1 MALNP
6 NFPKSPYE
14 ILNPDIR
21 WFPGEADL
29 FKHGYAHLLP
39 PLVDKIRREVHTWR
53 INNYIGASE
62 TSKSLLTW
70 WFNTEHFINTSDN
83 QTEPFQYYF
92 AQREAVESVIWLF
105 EIANVKDKFDLIR
118 YDSSG
123 AVSTGMFDESWLR
136 FVIKMATGSGKTKV
150 LSLLIAWS
158 YFHKLYEQDST
169 LARNFLLIAPNI
181 IVLDRL
187 RTDFDGLK
195 IFYSDPVI
203 PDDGFNGNNWNSDFH
218 LDLHIQDDVNLVH
231 KTGNL
236 FLTNIHRVYESDV
249 YIPSADDENTMD
261 YFLGTA
267 PKGKTL
273 DSKIDLTDIIKTVDE
288 LVVLNDEAHH
298 IHDEKLAWFKSIQ
311 EINNRLLF
319 KDSKISLQIDV
330 TATPKKNNGS
340 IFVQTI
346 SDYPLVEAIYQ
357 EVVKRPVLPDEKSR
371 AKLEERTS
379 SKYSERFRD
388 YLNLGY
394 LEWKKTYDELIK
406 TGKKSVLF
414 VMTDDTKNCDEVA
427 SYLENTYPELKNSV
441 LVIHTKNNG
450 DLLEGSKAKDKEE
463 LKNLREIAKTI
474 DNPDNKYK
482 AIVSVL
488 MLKEGWDV
496 RNVTT
501 IVGLRPYNSP
511 ANILPEQT
519 LGRGLRKMFF
529 NNNVDEVVSIVGTN
543 AFIDFVES
551 IEIEG
556 VTLEQV
562 PMGNNTSNYAP
573 LIIEIDLQNS
583 KKNLNELNIKI
594 PVLSLKNYRDFYKLS
609 EFNILNSKVQK
620 FDVLDFQSKPAK
632 EINFKYIISDPNNP
646 DENIHHTTELPEFS
660 ILDSHTVL
668 DFFTDNISKSL
679 KLFSGK
685 DVIYQNLKFFIS
697 EKLFG
702 KIVDL
707 DDENIIKNLSRPEIL
722 NYIHSLFIS
731 ELNKILITK
740 KDNSDII
747 DYINLNSVRPF
758 TVKQCDYITPKKS
771 SFNRIIGDSTFELEF
786 ASFLDKCDDIISF
799 TKNYYAVGFKLD
811 YINSK
816 NELTNYIPDFIVNQ
830 NNKNIFIIETKGM
843 EELDLNLK
851 LNRLKEWC
859 IDVNNIQSDFQYDY
873 LYIPYKKFTENPP
886 PNFGNLIN
894 IYKNI

>member
-14 ILNPDIR
+14 ILHPDIR

-39 PLVDKIRREVHTWR
+39 PLVDKIRREVHAWR
-53 INNYIGASE
+53 ENNYPGVSE
-62 TSKSLLTW
+62 TSKSLLNW
-70 WFNTEHFINTSDN
+70 WFKSEHYFVLADNTTIN
-83 QTEPFQYYF
+83 FQYYF

-105 EIANVKDKFDLIR
+105 EVANVKDKYDLIR

-123 AVSTGMFDESWLR
+123 AVSTGMFDETWLR

-158 YFHKLYEQDST
+158 YFHKLYEPESK

-195 IFYSDPVI
+195 IFYNDPVI
-203 PDDGFNGNNWNSDFH
+203 PENGFNGKDWNSDFH
-218 LDLHIQDDVNLVH
+218 LDLHIQDEVNLIH
-231 KTGNL
+231 QTGNL
-236 FLTNIHRVYESDV
+236 FLTNIHRVYESDIN
-249 YIPSADDENTMD
+249 IPTFEDDDTSD

-273 DSKIDLTDIIKTVDE
+273 DSKIDLTDILKNIDE

-319 KDSKISLQIDV
+319 KNSSISLQIDV

-357 EVVKRPVLPDEKSR
+357 EVVKRPVLPNKESR
-371 AKLEERTS
+371 KKLEERTS
-379 SKYSERFRD
+379 SKYSERYRD
-388 YLNLGY
+388 YLNLGV
-394 LEWKKTYDELIK
+394 LEWKKTYDVLIK

-427 SYLENTYPELKNSV
+427 EYLENTFPELQNSV

-450 DLLEGSKAKDKEE
+450 DLIEGSQSKNKDELEKLRKA
-463 LKNLREIAKTI
+463 AKLI
-474 DNPDNKYK
+474 DEPDNKYK

-501 IVGLRPYNSP
+501 IVGLRPYNSS

-529 NNNVDEVVSIVGTN
+529 DNNVDEVVSVVGTN

-562 PMGNNTSNYAP
+562 PMGQGSNSYSP
-573 LIIEIDLQNS
+573 LLIEIDNS
-583 KKNLNELNIKI
+583 KKDLDNLNIKI
-594 PVLSLKNYRDFYKLS
+594 PVLSPKNFRDFNKLS
-609 EFNILNSKVQK
+609 ELDIQNSEIKKFEILN
-620 FDVLDFQSKPAK
+620 FDKTPAK
-632 EINFKYIISDPNNP
+632 EIKFKFIVSDPNNP
-646 DENIHHTTELPEFS
+646 DDNIHHTTELPDFT
-660 ILDSHTVL
+660 ILDSQTVL
-668 DFFTDNISKSL
+668 DFFTENICKSL

-685 DVIYQNLKFFIS
+685 DLIYQNLKFLIS

-702 KIVDL
+702 KSIDL
-707 DDENIIKNLSRPEIL
+707 DNENIIKNLSRPEISD
-722 NYIHSLFIS
+722 YIYKLFIS
-731 ELNKILITK
+731 ELNKIIISEK
-740 KDNSDII
+740 ENSGIL
-747 DYINLNSVRPF
+747 DYININSVRPF
-758 TVKQCDYITPKKS
+758 TVKNCPYYIPKKC
-771 SFNRIIGDSTFELEF
+771 SFNKIIGDSDFELNF
-786 ASFLDKCDDIISF
+786 ASFLDSCDDIISF
-799 TKNYYAVGFKLD
+799 TKNYFAIGFKLD
-811 YINSK
+811 YVNSLG
-816 NELTNYIPDFIVNQ
+816 ELSNYTTDFIVNQ
-830 NNKNIFIIETKGM
+830 NNKNIYFIETKGM
-843 EELDLNLK
+843 KDEDTDLK
-851 LNRLKEWC
+851 LKRLDSWC
-859 IDVNNIQSDFQYDY
+859 KDVNSLQSDYIFNY
-873 LYIPYKKFTENPP
+873 LYIPYKKFNELNP
-886 PNFGNLIN
+886 NSFSDLIK
-894 IYKNI
+894 IFSE

>member
-14 ILNPDIR
+14 ILHPDIR
-21 WFPGEADL
+21 WFPGETDL

-39 PLVDKIRREVHTWR
+39 PLVDKIRREVHAWR
-53 INNYIGASE
+53 ENNYPGVSE
-62 TSKSLLTW
+62 TSKSLLNW
-70 WFNTEHFINTSDN
+70 WFKTEHYLLLSDN
-83 QTEPFQYYF
+83 STINFQYYF

-105 EIANVKDKFDLIR
+105 EVANVKDKYDLIR

-123 AVSTGMFDESWLR
+123 AVSTGMFDETWLR

-158 YFHKLYEQDST
+158 YFHKLYEPESK

-195 IFYSDPVI
+195 IFYYDPVI
-203 PDDGFNGNNWNSDFH
+203 PENGFDGKDWNSDFH
-218 LDLHIQDDVNLVH
+218 LDLHIQDEVNLIH
-231 KTGNL
+231 QTGNL
-236 FLTNIHRVYESDV
+236 FLTNIHRVYESDIN
-249 YIPSADDENTMD
+249 IPTFEDDDTSD

-273 DSKIDLTDIIKTVDE
+273 DSKIDLTDILKNIDE

-319 KDSKISLQIDV
+319 KNSSISLQIDV

-357 EVVKRPVLPDEKSR
+357 EVVKRPVLPNKESR
-371 AKLEERTS
+371 KKLEERTS

-388 YLNLGY
+388 YLNLGV
-394 LEWKKTYDELIK
+394 LEWKKTYDVLIK

-427 SYLENTYPELKNSV
+427 EYLENTFPELQNSV

-450 DLLEGSKAKDKEE
+450 DLIEGSHSKNKDELEKLRKA
-463 LKNLREIAKTI
+463 AKLI
-474 DNPDNKYK
+474 DEPDNKYK

-501 IVGLRPYNSP
+501 IVGLRPYNSS

-529 NNNVDEVVSIVGTN
+529 DNNVDEVVSVVGTN

-562 PMGNNTSNYAP
+562 PMGQGSNSYSP
-573 LIIEIDLQNS
+573 LLIEIDNS
-583 KKNLNELNIKI
+583 KKDLDNLNIKI
-594 PVLSLKNYRDFYKLS
+594 PVLSPKNFRDFNKLS
-609 EFNILNSKVQK
+609 ELDIQNSEIKKFEILN
-620 FDVLDFQSKPAK
+620 FDKTPAK
-632 EINFKYIISDPNNP
+632 EIKFKFIVSDPNNP
-646 DENIHHTTELPEFS
+646 EDNIHHTTELPEFT
-660 ILDSHTVL
+660 ILDSQTVL
-668 DFFTDNISKSL
+668 DFFTENISKSL

-685 DVIYQNLKFFIS
+685 DLIYKNLKFLIS

-702 KIVDL
+702 KSIDL
-707 DDENIIKNLSRPEIL
+707 NNENIIKNLSRPEISD
-722 NYIHSLFIS
+722 YIYKLFIS
-731 ELNKILITK
+731 ELNKIIISEK
-740 KDNSDII
+740 ENSGIL
-747 DYINLNSVRPF
+747 DYININSVRPF
-758 TVKQCDYITPKKS
+758 TVKNCPYYIPKKC
-771 SFNRIIGDSTFELEF
+771 SFNRIIGDSDFELNF
-786 ASFLDKCDDIISF
+786 ASFLDSCDDIISF
-799 TKNYYAVGFKLD
+799 TKNYFAIGFKLD
-811 YINSK
+811 YVNSLG
-816 NELTNYIPDFIVNQ
+816 ELSNYTTDFIVNQ
-830 NNKNIFIIETKGM
+830 NNKNIYFIETKGM
-843 EELDLNLK
+843 KDEDTDLK
-851 LNRLKEWC
+851 LKRLDSWC
-859 IDVNNIQSDFQYDY
+859 KDVNSLQSDYIFNY
-873 LYIPYKKFTENPP
+873 LYIPYKKFNELYANS
-886 PNFGNLIN
+886 FSDLIK
-894 IYKNI
+894 IFSD

>member
-1 MALNP
+1 MALNH

-29 FKHGYAHLLP
+29 YKHGYAHLLP
-39 PLVDKIRREVHTWR
+39 PLVDKIRREVHAWR
-53 INNYIGASE
+53 DNNYSGVSD
-62 TSKSLLTW
+62 TSKSLLNW
-70 WFNTEHFINTSDN
+70 WFKTEHYLVLADNTTIN
-83 QTEPFQYYF
+83 FQYYF

-105 EIANVKDKFDLIR
+105 EVANVKDKYDLIR

-123 AVSTGMFDESWLR
+123 AVSTGMFDETWLR

-158 YFHKLYEQDST
+158 YFHKLYEPDSK

-195 IFYSDPVI
+195 IFYNDPVI
-203 PDDGFNGNNWNSDFH
+203 PENGFDGKDWNSDFH
-218 LDLHIQDDVNLVH
+218 LDLHIQDEVNLIH
-231 KTGNL
+231 QTGNL
-236 FLTNIHRVYESDV
+236 FLTNIHRVYESDIN
-249 YIPSADDENTMD
+249 IPTFEDDDTSD

-273 DSKIDLTDIIKTVDE
+273 DSKIDLTDILKNIDE

-319 KDSKISLQIDV
+319 KNSSISLQIDV

-357 EVVKRPVLPDEKSR
+357 EVVKRPVLPNKESR
-371 AKLEERTS
+371 NKLKERTS
-379 SKYSERFRD
+379 SKYSERYRD
-388 YLNLGY
+388 YLNLGV
-394 LEWKKTYDELIK
+394 LEWKKTFDVLIK

-427 SYLENTYPELKNSV
+427 EYLEKTFPELQNSV

-450 DLLEGSKAKDKEE
+450 DLIEGSQSKNKDELEKLRKA
-463 LKNLREIAKTI
+463 AKLI
-474 DNPDNKYK
+474 DEPDNKYK

-501 IVGLRPYNSP
+501 IVGLRPYNSS

-529 NNNVDEVVSIVGTN
+529 DNNVDEVVSVVGTN

-562 PMGNNTSNYAP
+562 PMGQGSNSYSP
-573 LIIEIDLQNS
+573 LLIEIDNS
-583 KKNLNELNIKI
+583 KKDLDNLNIKI
-594 PVLSLKNYRDFYKLS
+594 PVLSPKNFRDFNKLS
-609 EFNILNSKVQK
+609 EFNIQNSEIKK
-620 FDVLDFQSKPAK
+620 YEILSFDSTPAK
-632 EINFKYIISDPNNP
+632 EIKFKFIVSDPNNP
-646 DENIHHTTELPEFS
+646 DDNIHHTTELPDFT
-660 ILDSHTVL
+660 ILDSQTVL
-668 DFFTDNISKSL
+668 DFFTENISKSL

-685 DVIYQNLKFFIS
+685 DLIYKNLKFLIS

-702 KIVDL
+702 KSIDL
-707 DDENIIKNLSRPEIL
+707 NNENIIKNLSRPEISD
-722 NYIHSLFIS
+722 YIYKLFIS
-731 ELNKILITK
+731 ELNKIIISEK
-740 KDNSDII
+740 ENSGIL
-747 DYINLNSVRPF
+747 DYININSVRPF
-758 TVKQCDYITPKKS
+758 TVKNCPYYIPKKC
-771 SFNRIIGDSTFELEF
+771 SFNRIIGDSDFELNF
-786 ASFLDKCDDIISF
+786 ASFLDSCDDIISF
-799 TKNYYAVGFKLD
+799 TKNYFAIGFKLD
-811 YINSK
+811 YVNSHGD
-816 NELTNYIPDFIVNQ
+816 LSNYTTDFIVNQ
-830 NNKNIFIIETKGM
+830 NNKNIYFIETKGM
-843 EELDLNLK
+843 KDEDTDLK
-851 LNRLKEWC
+851 LKRLDSWC
-859 IDVNNIQSDFQYDY
+859 KDVNSLQSDYIFNY
-873 LYIPYKKFTENPP
+873 LYIPYKKFNELNP
-886 PNFGNLIN
+886 NSFSDLIK
-894 IYKNI
+894 IFSE